1 MPINYLHLQNR
12 PLMKALHFPMSGILR
27 QQKIEK
33 LKKCLVFLIQISL
46 FTSEYFNLYLS
57 DLQIISVLF
66 SHFNFDFK
74 NFTCTY

>member
-33 LKKCLVFLIQISL
+33 LKKCLVFLIQKSL

-74 NFTCTY
+74 NSTCTY

>member
-33 LKKCLVFLIQISL
+33 LKKCLVFLIQISF

-66 SHFNFDFK
+66 SHFNFNFK

>member
-57 DLQIISVLF
+57 YLQIISVLF

-74 NFTCTY
+74 NSTCTY

>member
-74 NFTCTY
+74 NSTRTY

>member
-12 PLMKALHFPMSGILR
+12 PLMKALHFPISGILR

>member
-1 MPINYLHLQNR
+1 MPINYLHLQNC

-27 QQKIEK
+27 QQQIEK
-33 LKKCLVFLIQISL
+33 LKKCLVFLIQISF